1 MSPPAHTFSAA
12 AGEHPSAPLAVS
24 PEPFRLKV
32 CGLTSLRDARFA
44 EQCGAD
50 YLGFIL
56 HRRSPRF
63 LSPERFFEM
72 RPELPPKKKV
82 AVIVEPDE
90 ELLGE
95 VLEAGFDFFQ
105 VHFRHSV
112 EATLLRHWSAALRPE
127 RLWLAPKL
135 PPSEDVPETWFPLCA
150 AVMLDTFSPNKF
162 GGTGEV
168 GDWAKF
174 ARHRTRYPA
183 QQWILAGGLAPDN
196 IGDAVRASGAR
207 FVDVNSGVE
216 AAPGVKDLAKL
227 ERFTAEL
234 ARARA
239 AIA

>member
-1 MSPPAHTFSAA
+1 MSSPGKTLAD
-12 AGEHPSAPLAVS
+12 GEPRSRES
-24 PEPFRLKV
+24 FRLKV
-32 CGLTSLRDARFA
+32 CGLTSLRDARYA

-63 LSPERFFEM
+63 VSPERFFEM
-72 RPELPPKKKV
+72 LPELPQRKKV
-82 AVIVEPDE
+82 AVVVEPDE

-105 VHFRHSV
+105 VHFRHTV
-112 EATLLRHWSAALRPE
+112 EAALLRHWSTALRVE

-135 PPSEDVPETWFPLCA
+135 PPGEDVPEAWFSLCA
-150 AVMLDTFSPNKF
+150 AVMLDTFSPDKF

-174 ARHRTRYPA
+174 ARHRANYPE
-183 QQWILAGGLAPDN
+183 QQWILAGGLNPDN
-196 IGDAVRASGAR
+196 IGEAVRASGAR

-239 AIA
+239 TLA

>member
-1 MSPPAHTFSAA
+1 MSSPEKMLSGGD
-12 AGEHPSAPLAVS
+12 GEQGLR
-24 PEPFRLKV
+24 EPFRLKV
-32 CGLTSLRDARFA
+32 CGLTSLRDARYA

-63 LSPERFFEM
+63 VSPERFFEM
-72 RPELPPKKKV
+72 LPELPPQKKV
-82 AVIVEPDE
+82 AFRHTVEP
-90 ELLGE
+90 
-95 VLEAGFDFFQ
+95 A
-105 VHFRHSV
+105 
-112 EATLLRHWSAALRPE
+112 LLRHWSSALRAE

-135 PPSEDVPETWFPLCA
+135 PPSEDVPEAWFSLCT
-150 AVMLDTFSPNKF
+150 AVMLDTFSPDKF

-174 ARHRTRYPA
+174 ARHRARYPEP
-183 QQWILAGGLAPDN
+183 QWILAGGLSPDN
-196 IGDAVRASGAR
+196 IGEAVRASGAR

-227 ERFTAEL
+227 QRFTAEL

-239 AIA
+239 ELS

>member
-1 MSPPAHTFSAA
+1 MTLPEEML
-12 AGEHPSAPLAVS
+12 AGGEQCLR
-24 PEPFRLKV
+24 EPFRLKV
-32 CGLTSLRDARFA
+32 CGLTSLRDARYA

-63 LSPERFFEM
+63 VSPERFFEM
-72 RPELPPKKKV
+72 LPDLPPQKKV
-82 AVIVEPDE
+82 AVVVEPDE

-95 VLEAGFDFFQ
+95 MLEAGFDFFQ

-112 EATLLRHWSAALRPE
+112 EPALLRHWSAALRAE

-135 PPSEDVPETWFPLCA
+135 PPSEEVPEEWFPLCA
-150 AVMLDTFSPNKF
+150 AVMLDTFSADKF

-174 ARHRTRYPA
+174 ARHRVRYPA
-183 QQWILAGGLAPDN
+183 QQWILAGGLNPDN
-196 IGDAVRASGAR
+196 IGEAVRASGAR

-216 AAPGVKDLAKL
+216 AAPGIKDLAKL
-227 ERFTAEL
+227 ERFTAEF

-239 AIA
+239 TLA